1 MMKTNLF
8 DALEI
13 CLQAL
18 DKGADLESCLALFP
32 EFVDDIRPILTAAVQ
47 AHSAVVRDVPAEVIS
62 RGKARVLQAAAEMR
76 EQRAAAPVATSAS
89 KRSKSFFGPRFFRL
103 ALTTATM
110 LVFLLTSG
118 TGLVNASS
126 SALPGDNL
134 YPVKRRW
141 EDVRLFFVFDEN
153 SKEQLSEEFDHERV
167 QEIEELYSE
176 KRIAEVDF
184 HGVVGSMTNDVW
196 IIGGLNI
203 VIDHETQLSG
213 TILSGSTVRVTGE
226 TDDGVIKAMQI
237 LLVATPG
244 ITPTAGF
251 DAPLQPTMRPES
263 PQTPEPDDSN
273 DDSDEKEDEEQS
285 SVSVPTRESEDQ
297 PEIKPTESEDQ
308 PEVKPTESDKP
319 SGDQPKE
326 DNTNQNNND
335 SKDHSENNDNNHKS
349 DNENSNDKSDNEN
362 SDDSQNSNDG

>member
-32 EFVDDIRPILTAAVQ
+32 EFVDDLRPILTAAVQ
-47 AHSAVVRDVPAEVIS
+47 AHSAVVKEVPAEVIS

-76 EQRAAAPVATSAS
+76 EQRAAALVATSSS
-89 KRSKSFFGPRFFRL
+89 KRSKGFFGPRFFRL

-134 YPVKRRW
+134 YPVKRSW

-153 SKEQLSEEFDHERV
+153 SKEQLSEEFDHKRV

-176 KRIAEVDF
+176 KRVAEVDF

-196 IIGGLNI
+196 VIGGLNI
-203 VIDHETQLSG
+203 AIDPETQLSSN
-213 TILSGSTVRVTGE
+213 ILNGSTVHITGE
-226 TDDGVIKAMQI
+226 TDDGVIKAGQI
-237 LLVATPG
+237 VLVATPG
-244 ITPTAGF
+244 VTPTAGF
-251 DAPLQPTMRPES
+251 DDTLEPTVGPEASETPES
-263 PQTPEPDDSN
+263 TEVSDGENKRQT
-273 DDSDEKEDEEQS
+273 DENPVIS
-285 SVSVPTRESEDQ
+285 TPTRQ
-297 PEIKPTESEDQ
+297 PKDQ
-308 PEVKPTESDKP
+308 PEVNPTETRKPSDDKP
-319 SGDQPKE
+319 KD

-335 SKDHSENNDNNHKS
+335 SNDNS
-349 DNENSNDKSDNEN
+349 DNHNSNDKSDNEN
-362 SDDSQNSNDG
+362 SNESQNNNESQNSNDS

>member
-1 MMKTNLF
+1 MKTNLF

-32 EFVDDIRPILTAAVQ
+32 EFVDDLRPILTAAVQ
-47 AHSAVVRDVPAEVIS
+47 AHSAVVRVVPAEVIS
-62 RGKARVLQAAAEMR
+62 RGKERVLQAAAEMR
-76 EQRAAAPVATSAS
+76 EQRAAAPVAASAS
-89 KRSKSFFGPRFFRL
+89 KRSKGFFGPRFFRL
-103 ALTTATM
+103 ALTTASM

-134 YPVKRRW
+134 YPVKRSW

-176 KRIAEVDF
+176 KRIAAVDF

-196 IIGGLNI
+196 VIGGLNI
-203 VIDHETQLSG
+203 VIDHETQLSSS
-213 TILSGSTVRVTGE
+213 ILSGSTVRVTGE
-226 TDDGVIKAMQI
+226 TDDGVIKAGQI
-237 LLVATPG
+237 LLVAAPG
-244 ITPTAGF
+244 MIPTAVF
-251 DAPLQPTMRPES
+251 DATLQPTVGSEASETPES
-263 PQTPEPDDSN
+263 TEVN
-273 DDSDEKEDEEQS
+273 DGENEGQSDEKPVIS
-285 SVSVPTRESEDQ
+285 TPTHK
-297 PEIKPTESEDQ
+297 PENQ
-308 PEVKPTESDKP
+308 PEVIPTKPRKP
-319 SGDQPKE
+319 SGDKPKD

-335 SKDHSENNDNNHKS
+335 SNDNS
-349 DNENSNDKSDNEN
+349 DNHNSNDNSDNHNSNDN
-362 SDDSQNSNDG
+362 SDNHNDNDNSDNHNSNDG